1 MSPEPPRAQVLRTVA
16 DVRAWRARTRRDGET
31 VALVPT
37 MGALHEGHL
46 SLIDVA
52 VSAAD
57 AVIVSVF
64 VNPTQFGPA
73 EDFEEYPRD
82 LERDQE
88 LVSARGAE
96 TVFVPSTSEMY
107 PAAQT
112 IWVEPGPLGDRLCGP
127 GRPGH
132 FRGVLTVVAKL
143 FAIVE
148 PDLAVFGQKDFQQ
161 SVLIRGM
168 VEQLRFPIRILVAPT
183 VREPDG
189 LALSSRNTYLSDAER
204 DVALSLS
211 RALRAVRERFR
222 AGEYDRA
229 TLESLVRGELESAGA
244 EVEYAEIVDPDR
256 LESTDAASPD
266 DVCAIAA
273 RVGTTRLIDN
283 APLAGPS
290 SLEERVGAGWA
301 YK

>member
-1 MSPEPPRAQVLRTVA
+1 
-16 DVRAWRARTRRDGET
+16 
-31 VALVPT
+31 

-52 VSAAD
+52 AAHAD
-57 AVIVSVF
+57 TVIVSIF

-82 LERDQE
+82 LDRD
-88 LVSARGAE
+88 LHLASARGAG
-96 TVFVPSTSEMY
+96 TAFVPTTAEMY
-107 PAAQT
+107 PAEQT
-112 IWVEPGPLGDRLCGP
+112 VWVEPGPLGDRLCGP

-132 FRGVLTVVAKL
+132 FRGVLTVVGKL

-161 SVLIRGM
+161 SVLIRAM
-168 VEQLRFPIRILVAPT
+168 VEQLHFPIRILVAPT

-189 LALSSRNTYLSDAER
+189 LALSSRNAYLSAVER
-204 DVALSLS
+204 ETALSLS
-211 RALRAVRERFR
+211 RSLRRVRERFA
-222 AGEYDRA
+222 AGEHDRA
-229 TLESLVRGELESAGA
+229 ALEALVRAQLEDAGA
-244 EVEYAEIVDPDR
+244 EVEYADIVDPDG
-256 LESTDAASPD
+256 LEPPETAGPE

-283 APLAGPS
+283 ASLAGPS
-290 SLEERVGAGWA
+290 SL
-301 YK
+301 